1 MADMH
6 RLIRN
11 RVVLFALCAIVPG
24 AGQYFHS
31 ADPPAGTASH
41 GRKIYAERGC
51 ANCHAAN
58 ASEEEGPAALLRAG
72 HPLAGAAYRGSWWN
86 GRITTDAGDASDH
99 CFKTYIDPGSEGF
112 EAAERKALVLF
123 MQALGSDTGVSP
135 LTLLRRD
142 AGDVDLRT
150 GDVTRGRDLYR
161 RACVSCHGGGDLDA
175 AESFVRKSAGTL
187 SAGQIAALVRG
198 GGQLMPFFQIDRLT
212 AEQVADIAVYVGSL
226 RQPR

>member
-1 MADMH
+1 MAEMH
-6 RLIRN
+6 RFIHARA
-11 RVVLFALCAIVPG
+11 VLFALCAIMSG
-24 AGQYFHS
+24 AAQRFHA
-31 ADPPAGTASH
+31 ADPPTGTASH

-51 ANCHAAN
+51 ANCHAAA
-58 ASEEEGPAALLRAG
+58 ASEEEGPGARLHAG

-99 CFKTYIDPGSEGF
+99 CFKTYIDPNSEGF
-112 EAAERKALVLF
+112 EAVERKALVLF

-142 AGDVDLRT
+142 AGDVDLRM
-150 GDVTRGRDLYR
+150 GDLARGRDLYR
-161 RACVSCHGGGDLDA
+161 RACVSCHGGGDLGA
-175 AESFVRKSAGTL
+175 AESFVRKSAATL

-212 AEQVADIAVYVGSL
+212 AEQVADIADYVESF